1 MVKFAAKNFDKIGR
15 TYKSSVTFL
24 SKNGRSHAPPFL
36 AWTIKE
42 PSLLGAY
49 TWT

>member
-24 SKNGRSHAPPFL
+24 SKNGSHAPPFL